1 MACPARACCAHWIEP
16 MSLILE
22 ALRKSEAERRRDST
36 PDVALELPPPAPRA
50 SRSMPTWLWPVL
62 LCTAALLA
70 LGVWLGTRMAVRDHT
85 AAATPSVATRSPP
98 TPEAPAASALPTMS
112 QPTAPVRAPA
122 PVPAAP
128 TLAPATTPAA
138 SMARPDASIL
148 PPPPPVATVPSPAPA
163 PPAPAHTAR
172 PVASNDA
179 PDIGDTS
186 LPAVKLS
193 MHMWDADPA
202 RRFVILDGQRMGEGD
217 RSGALSVIAI
227 ERNGVVIERNGQR
240 ARIPLP

>member
-1 MACPARACCAHWIEP
+1 

-50 SRSMPTWLWPVL
+50 SRGMPTWLWPVL

-70 LGVWLGTRMAVRDHT
+70 LGVWLGTRMAARDHA
-85 AAATPSVATRSPP
+85 AAATLSVATRSPP
-98 TPEAPAASALPTMS
+98 IAEAPVASAPPTVS
-112 QPTAPVRAPA
+112 Q
-122 PVPAAP
+122 PAAP
-128 TLAPATTPAA
+128 TLTPATAPAA
-138 SMARPDASIL
+138 SVARPNPPIL
-148 PPPPPVATVPSPAPA
+148 PPPPPVATAPSPTPA
-163 PPAPAHTAR
+163 PPAPTHTAR
-172 PVASNDA
+172 PLVSNDA
-179 PDIGDTS
+179 PDIANTS

>member
-1 MACPARACCAHWIEP
+1 
-16 MSLILE
+16 
-22 ALRKSEAERRRDST
+22 
-36 PDVALELPPPAPRA
+36 
-50 SRSMPTWLWPVL
+50 
-62 LCTAALLA
+62 
-70 LGVWLGTRMAVRDHT
+70 
-85 AAATPSVATRSPP
+85 
-98 TPEAPAASALPTMS
+98 
-112 QPTAPVRAPA
+112 
-122 PVPAAP
+122 
-128 TLAPATTPAA
+128 
-138 SMARPDASIL
+138 MARPDASIL

>member
-1 MACPARACCAHWIEP
+1 MALANGCPARACCAHWIEP

-22 ALRKSEAERRRDST
+22 ALRKSEASSAATARPT
-36 PDVALELPPPAPRA
+36 LPWSAPPAPAPAWHAHLAMAGTALHGGIAGTGRVVGHPDGRA
-50 SRSMPTWLWPVL
+50 RPYR
-62 LCTAALLA
+62 CGHAI
-70 LGVWLGTRMAVRDHT
+70 R
-85 AAATPSVATRSPP
+85 VATRSPP

-163 PPAPAHTAR
+163 HQHPPTPHGR
-172 PVASNDA
+172 
-179 PDIGDTS
+179 
-186 LPAVKLS
+186 LPAMTPPIS
-193 MHMWDADPA
+193 ETPA
-202 RRFVILDGQRMGEGD
+202 CRR
-217 RSGALSVIAI
+217 S
-227 ERNGVVIERNGQR
+227 N
-240 ARIPLP
+240 

>member
-1 MACPARACCAHWIEP
+1 

-50 SRSMPTWLWPVL
+50 SRSTPTWLWPVL
-62 LCTAALLA
+62 ICTLALLA
-70 LGVWLGTRMAVRDHT
+70 LGVWLGTRMAARDNA
-85 AAATPSVATRSPP
+85 AAATPPVTTRSLP
-98 TPEAPAASALPTMS
+98 TPEAPVAS
-112 QPTAPVRAPA
+112 APA
-122 PVPAAP
+122 PAIVSQPAAP
-128 TLAPATTPAA
+128 VVAPAAPALTPATTPAA
-138 SMARPDASIL
+138 SIVQPNAPSL
-148 PPPPPVATVPSPAPA
+148 PPPPPVATAPTPV
-163 PPAPAHTAR
+163 PPAPVHTAR
-172 PVASNDA
+172 SAASNDA
-179 PDIGDTS
+179 PDIANTS

-202 RRFVILDGQRMGEGD
+202 KRFVILDGQRMGEGD

>member
-1 MACPARACCAHWIEP
+1 

-36 PDVALELPPPAPRA
+36 PDVALELPPPAARA
-50 SRSMPTWLWPVL
+50 SRGMPTWLWPL
-62 LCTAALLA
+62 LICTAALLA
-70 LGVWLGTRMAVRDHT
+70 LGVWLGTRMAARDHA
-85 AAATPSVATRSPP
+85 AAATPSVATDLPP
-98 TPEAPAASALPTMS
+98 LAEAPAASALSTAR

-122 PVPAAP
+122 TPA
-128 TLAPATTPAA
+128 LAPATPPAA
-138 SMARPDASIL
+138 SMAHPNPPVL
-148 PPPPPVATVPSPAPA
+148 PPPPPVATAPMPA
-163 PPAPAHTAR
+163 PPTPTHTAR

-179 PDIGDTS
+179 PDLGDTS

-227 ERNGVVIERNGQR
+227 ERNGVVIEHNGQR

>member
-1 MACPARACCAHWIEP
+1 

-50 SRSMPTWLWPVL
+50 SRSTPTWLWPVL
-62 LCTAALLA
+62 LCTLALLA
-70 LGVWLGTRMAVRDHT
+70 LGVWLGARMAARDN
-85 AAATPSVATRSPP
+85 AAVATPSVATRSPP
-98 TPEAPAASALPTMS
+98 TPEAPVATAPAPAQVIVD
-112 QPTAPVRAPA
+112 QPTAPVVA
-122 PVPAAP
+122 PAAP
-128 TLAPATTPAA
+128 ALTPATPSAASPNAPA
-138 SMARPDASIL
+138 L
-148 PPPPPVATVPSPAPA
+148 PPPPPVPTVPTPA
-163 PPAPAHTAR
+163 PPAPVHTAR
-172 PVASNDA
+172 PTASNDA
-179 PDIGDTS
+179 PDIANTS

-202 RRFVILDGQRMGEGD
+202 KRFVILDGQRMGEGD

>member
-1 MACPARACCAHWIEP
+1 

-50 SRSMPTWLWPVL
+50 SRGMPTWLWPVL
-62 LCTAALLA
+62 ICTAALLA
-70 LGVWLGTRMAVRDHT
+70 LGVWLGTRMAARDHA
-85 AAATPSVATRSPP
+85 AAATPPTASVTASPLP
-98 TPEAPAASALPTMS
+98 TPVAPVAPAPAIAIQQATPAVAPAATV
-112 QPTAPVRAPA
+112 QTPA
-122 PVPAAP
+122 VPPAAP
-128 TLAPATTPAA
+128 IPHSNAA
-138 SMARPDASIL
+138 NV
-148 PPPPPVATVPSPAPA
+148 PPPPPVAAAPTPA
-163 PPAPAHTAR
+163 PPAPIHTVR
-172 PVASNDA
+172 PAANSDTPN
-179 PDIGDTS
+179 IGDTS